1 MLFHHEASEGMK
13 QHNLPPLWIS
23 DVLVFSSVHI
33 CTCSCTQKPW
43 SLAGSLFLS
52 HSVSVFKALTP
63 VSSHCNTKW
72 THGGRLRYQLPSA
85 IWFPFN
91 TLHSLLSVPLRR
103 MAAMNKFTSTF
114 WAVSWWSYLKWFT
127 QCSSAVIF
135 HFLGVCMQII
145 TRNVGTNIMS
155 PTDDHTMKCW
165 EIRFYY
171 VRPLHNG
178 CRISKNSSIW

>member
-23 DVLVFSSVHI
+23 DVLAFSSVHI

-127 QCSSAVIF
+127 RGDLQ
-135 HFLGVCMQII
+135 FLGGLHA
-145 TRNVGTNIMS
+145 NN
-155 PTDDHTMKCW
+155 HKECW
-165 EIRFYY
+165 NQHHVSNRWSYDE
-171 VRPLHNG
+171 VLG
-178 CRISKNSSIW
+178 D